1 MHQRLFA
8 GLVVGILCAGCE
20 TYAPAPVDLAAHA
33 QAFAERIPDPTA
45 FRAFALDDG
54 LDLSEAHSVALLFNA
69 ELRVARLR
77 AGVARASADTAGRWN
92 DPEFRGDFAKIL
104 EDVPHPWLA
113 AGAIGLTL
121 PITGRPSLEKELAE
135 SRHGE
140 ALLQARQ
147 AEAAVLNAL
156 DEAWVTWSTT
166 RLSVQLL
173 EDLVARLEGLEA
185 TASRLGAAQE
195 ISQIEART
203 FTLAKVARQAEL
215 LDVRAKLRDAEL
227 EIRRLLGLAPE
238 RELALV
244 PSIRIDVRVADG
256 ERSRVLQDE
265 NPRVALAKRRH
276 DVAERQLA
284 LAVRRQWP
292 ELTLFPGFQE
302 EDGQPRAALG
312 LQFPIPLWNRNVRE
326 IAEARADRETAAE
339 ALRASLEGATQDLAR
354 AELRRDAATQRRALV
369 DAQLVPLAEQQLV
382 DAQRL
387 VELGR
392 LDTLLILD
400 ALTRSHEAKALA
412 LRAALA
418 EAEAA
423 VAINS
428 LFWPASIAGEAAETP
443 R

>member
-1 MHQRLFA
+1 MHELRFA
-8 GLVVGILCAGCE
+8 TPIACLLAAGCQ

-33 QAFAERIPDPTA
+33 QAFADRIPDPTA
-45 FRAFALDDG
+45 LRASALDDG
-54 LDLSEAHSVALLFNA
+54 LDLNEARHVALVFNA

-77 AGVARASADTAGRWN
+77 AGVVQASVDTAGRWD
-92 DPEFRGDFAKIL
+92 DPEFRGDFARIL
-104 EDVPHPWLA
+104 EGVPHPWLA
-113 AGAIGLTL
+113 GGAIGLTL
-121 PITGRPSLEKELAE
+121 PITGRPSLEKELAA

-156 DEAWVTWSTT
+156 DEAWVTWSTA
-166 RLSVQLL
+166 RLSLQLL
-173 EDLVARLEGLEA
+173 EDLVARLDGLEA
-185 TASRLGAAQE
+185 MATRLSAAHE

-215 LDVRAKLRDAEL
+215 LDVRSKLRDAEL
-227 EIRRLLGLAPE
+227 EIRRLLGLAPD
-238 RELALV
+238 RDLALV
-244 PSIRIDVRVADG
+244 PSVRIDVRVAAG
-256 ERSRVLQDE
+256 ERRRALLDE
-265 NPRVALAKRRH
+265 SPRVALARRRH
-276 DVAERQLA
+276 EVAERNLA
-284 LAVRRQWP
+284 LAVRKQWP

-302 EDGQPRAALG
+302 EDAQPRAALG
-312 LQFPIPLWNRNVRE
+312 FALPIPLWNRNARE
-326 IAEARADRETAAE
+326 IADARADREQAAE

-354 AELRRDAATQRRALV
+354 AELRSDAARERRALV
-369 DAQLVPLAEQQLV
+369 DAQLVPLAEQQLL

-400 ALTRSHEAKALA
+400 ALTRSHEAKVLA

-428 LFWPASIAGEAAETP
+428 LFWPASIAGEGAEA